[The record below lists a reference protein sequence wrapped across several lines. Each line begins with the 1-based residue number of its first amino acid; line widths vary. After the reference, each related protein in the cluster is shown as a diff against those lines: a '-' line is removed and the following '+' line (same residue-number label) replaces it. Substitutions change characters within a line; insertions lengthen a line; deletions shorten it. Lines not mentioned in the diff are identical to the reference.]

1 MTTYDVMINHD
12 KDKAERLYNFLKT
25 AKCSDLGGS
34 NLLLTCVYDSRPPAK
49 AYRVYRDSKNRYR
62 YCYSLNKY
70 DTVVAPVELDKF
82 MERTVKI

>member
-12 KDKAERLYNFLKT
+12 KDKANMLYNFLKT

-49 AYRVYRDSKNRYR
+49 AYRIQVDSKNKYR
-62 YCYSLNKY
+62 YMYSLSKY
-70 DTVVAPVELDKF
+70 EAVVAPVELNTF
-82 MERTVKI
+82 MERTIKI

>member
-1 MTTYDVMINHD
+1 MTTCDVLINYD
-12 KDKAERLYNFLKT
+12 KDKANMLYNFLKT

-49 AYRVYRDSKNRYR
+49 AYRIQVDSKNKYR
-62 YCYSLNKY
+62 YMYSLSQY
-70 DTVVAPVELDKF
+70 ETAETPVELDKF

>member
-1 MTTYDVMINHD
+1 MTTYDVMTNYD
-12 KDKAERLYNFLKT
+12 KDKANMLYNFLKI

-34 NLLLTCVYDSRPPAK
+34 NLLLTCIYDSRPPAK
-49 AYRVYRDSKNRYR
+49 AYRVDRDSKNRYR

-70 DTVVAPVELDKF
+70 DTVDTPIELDKF